1 MRKIDLADGHAVS
14 VFTSIYELTA
24 ERYNEFQCYMAQATE
39 IGSDEGSIEQH
50 FARLGDFIG
59 HERTAEALDELALL
73 HYNFNFIRVRFN
85 PLQLGFGLLVAKVDN
100 EPCTDF
106 TEDGLTAL
114 IHQLSGYGL
123 TQGQITEA
131 VEIAKKKVQDE
142 LAELFPARFN
152 QAAAQAN
159 YQQQQLRRFLA
170 LCDFVLTQEA
180 QHLATIAQIDDW
192 LFDLSRP
199 SMFDD
204 GHPDNVLTH
213 KRRSFGQLCA
223 ALAEQG
229 FVNPAQMTLYAL
241 HSAVEHLS
249 NKNKSAQARAQGA
262 SEPR

>member
-1 MRKIDLADGHAVS
+1 MRKIDLADGHTLS
-14 VFTSIYELTA
+14 VFASIYELTA
-24 ERYNEFQCYMAQATE
+24 ERYNEFQCYMAQASE
-39 IGSDEGSIEQH
+39 IGSDVNSVEQH

-73 HYNFNFIRVRFN
+73 HYNFNFIRERFN

-100 EPCTDF
+100 EPYADF

-123 TQGQITEA
+123 TQGQIEEA
-131 VEIAKKKVQDE
+131 VDAAKKKVQDE
-142 LAELFPARFN
+142 LAELFPARFD
-152 QAAAQAN
+152 QGAAQSN

-170 LCDFVLTQEA
+170 LCDFVLTQDT
-180 QHLATIAQIDDW
+180 QHLVTIAQIDDW

-199 SMFDD
+199 SMFDT

-229 FVNPAQMTLYAL
+229 FVSPAQMTLYAL

-249 NKNKSAQARAQGA
+249 SKQKAGRSIPMGS
-262 SEPR
+262 SE